1 MPLKALQ
8 SRFRQRKLV
17 RHLKKK
23 GWIAA
28 DAKIAGQLCI
38 RASGGA
44 IYIGDGSLIEGNL
57 TTERPDSKITIARN
71 VYVGG
76 GTVIDCVAEISIGED
91 VLVSYGC
98 VIADSDNHSLRYS
111 IRKRDCADWRR
122 GHHDWSTHEHR
133 PVIIGKGAWI
143 GAHAMILK
151 GVELGEG
158 AIVGAG
164 AVVRKNVPPYTIVA
178 GNPAQIVRELGPDER

>member
-1 MPLKALQ
+1 MKITGRLDI
-8 SRFRQRKLV
+8 RFP
-17 RHLKKK
+17 
-23 GWIAA
+23 G
-28 DAKIAGQLCI
+28 GSI
-38 RASGGA
+38 R
-44 IYIGDGSLIEGNL
+44 IGDGSFIEGNL
-57 TTERPDSKITIARN
+57 VTERPDSKLTIAQN
-71 VYVGG
+71 VYIGG
-76 GTVIDCVAEISIGED
+76 GTVIDCVAEITIHQD
-91 VLVSYGC
+91 VLISYGC

-164 AVVRKNVPPYTIVA
+164 AVVRKSVPPYTIVA
-178 GNPAQIVRELGPDER
+178 GNPAQIVRELRPDER